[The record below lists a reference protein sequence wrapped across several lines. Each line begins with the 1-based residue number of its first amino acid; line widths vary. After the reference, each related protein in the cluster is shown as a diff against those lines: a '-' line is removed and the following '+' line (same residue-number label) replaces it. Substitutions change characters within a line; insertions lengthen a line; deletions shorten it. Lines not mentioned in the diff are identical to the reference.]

1 MAEVTAKYTRLAAV
15 NFMLRSIGE
24 AEVPTLAAP
33 HTSRGDVAA
42 SETIL
47 DEEGRATQDEGW
59 WFNMQ
64 KVTYTPDV
72 STNEIVISDTTLDV
86 KNEYY
91 TPEKVYVEK
100 GGKLYNR
107 TDNTYNFTSEVKLI
121 TTFLIP
127 FEQLPEVARRYITSR
142 AARVLSETRVG
153 DPQLRQYAL
162 QVEGLARA
170 RLDSSQSEHES
181 FNVFKDSEAS
191 ELVNR
196 GLR

>member
-1 MAEVTAKYTRLAAV
+1 MAEVFTKYTRLAAV

-24 AEVPTLAAP
+24 AEVPNLSAP

-42 SETIL
+42 AETIL
-47 DEEGRATQDEGW
+47 DEEGRTVQSEGW

-64 KVTYTPDV
+64 LVTFSPVANQIALD
-72 STNEIVISDTTLDV
+72 DTVLDV

-91 TPEKVYVEK
+91 TPQKVYVEK

-107 TDNTYNFTSEVKLI
+107 TDNTHTFTSDVKLI
-121 TTFLIP
+121 TTYLMP
-127 FEQLPEVARRYITSR
+127 LEELPEVFRRYITLR

-153 DPQLRQYAL
+153 DPHLRQYAI
-162 QVEGLARA
+162 QIEGEARA
-170 RLDSSQSEHES
+170 RVEISQGEHEN
-181 FNVFKDSEAS
+181 FNVFKDSEAVD
-191 ELVNR
+191 LVNR